1 MQLEFNSSDIVD
13 WSCHRLEIEMS
24 YPEMVTGDMGVVVT
38 GGQVGVRRRGTSQK
52 VNFQISS
59 QIPLFYY
66 SPMLVKLAIQLL
78 QCYNVITSISIS
90 DSVSLVWP
98 CL

>member
-1 MQLEFNSSDIVD
+1 
-13 WSCHRLEIEMS
+13 MS

-66 SPMLVKLAIQLL
+66 YPMLVKLAIHTVITML
-78 QCYNVITSISIS
+78 QCYYLHLNI
-90 DSVSLVWP
+90 
-98 CL
+98 